1 MKISNKKI
9 LCFGE
14 VLWDMLPTG
23 EKPGGAPMNV
33 ALHLKKF
40 GFDVSLASKV
50 GKDDP
55 GKKLLEFI
63 SGAGLDISNVQ
74 LDDTLATSKVLVH
87 INGQEVRYEICEPV
101 AWDNI
106 NINSVLT
113 KEVESCGVIVYGSLA
128 SRNAETRQTLQSILN
143 SDVLRI
149 MDVNLRP
156 PYDNETLVV
165 PLLKFADVIKLNDE
179 EIVTIASWFDVHDDK
194 TEVLMRW
201 LAKEFNAKAVCVTR
215 GEDGAYLL
223 HDDLFYSHKGFT
235 VDAQD
240 PVGAG
245 DAFLAG
251 YIYSLLSDKTAEDAL
266 GFACATGALVASKD
280 GAAPE
285 YGSEEILQIMNL
297 IN

>member
-1 MKISNKKI
+1 MKIQNKKI

-14 VLWDMLPTG
+14 VLWDMLPSG

-55 GKKLLEFI
+55 GKKLLSFI
-63 SGAGLDISNVQ
+63 SNSGLEINNVQ
-74 LDDTLATSKVLVH
+74 QDDKLETSTVLVH
-87 INGQEVRYEICEPV
+87 IDGQEARYEICEPV

-106 NINSVLT
+106 KITQEL
-113 KEVESCGVIVYGSLA
+113 KEEVKSCGVIVYGSLA
-128 SRNAETRQTLQSILN
+128 SRNAHTKHTLQSILN
-143 SDVLRI
+143 KDLLRI

-156 PYDNETLVV
+156 PYDRKALVV
-165 PLLKFADVIKLNDE
+165 PLLKLADVIKLNEE
-179 EIVTIASWFDVHDDK
+179 EIVQIASWFDVQDDT

-201 LAKEFNAKAVCVTR
+201 LAKEFNAMAVCVTR

-223 HDDLFYSHKGFT
+223 HDDLFYSHQGFK

-251 YIYSLLSDKTAEDAL
+251 YIYSLLSDKTAEDSIE
-266 GFACATGALVASKD
+266 FACATGALVASKA

-285 YGSEEILQIMNL
+285 YGSNEILNIANSK
-297 IN
+297 N

>member
-14 VLWDMLPTG
+14 VLWDMLPSG

-40 GFDVSLASKV
+40 GLEVALASKV
-50 GKDDP
+50 GKDEP
-55 GKKLLEFI
+55 GEKLLSFI
-63 SGAGLDISNVQ
+63 GNAGLATHNIQ
-74 LDDTLATSKVLVH
+74 RDDNLETSKVLVH
-87 INGQEVRYEICEPV
+87 IDGQEARYEICEPV

-106 NINSVLT
+106 NITPELT
-113 KEVESCGVIVYGSLA
+113 KEVENCGVVVYGSLA
-128 SRNAETRQTLQSILN
+128 SRNADTKQTLQSILN

-156 PYDNETLVV
+156 PYDNEALVV
-165 PLLKFADVIKLNDE
+165 PLLKLADVIKLNDE
-179 EIVTIASWFDVHDDK
+179 EIVTIASWFDVQDEN

-201 LAKEFNAKAVCVTR
+201 VAKEFNAMAVCVTK

-223 HDDLFYSHKGFT
+223 HDDLFYSHPGFK

-251 YIYSLLSDKTAEDAL
+251 YIYSLLSDKTPENAIE
-266 GFACATGALVASKD
+266 FACATGALVASKA
-280 GAAPE
+280 GAAPK